1 MIFQFWVDEFEQ
13 PRNRRS
19 HSVLEAQ
26 ASEVHF
32 VVDQTL
38 EERQVQVVP
47 LGKLVHSGVG
57 SKLQG
62 NKGFKLLAQNCL
74 IFISLILHSLV
85 LNGRHAELVDM
96 ANFSC

>member
-1 MIFQFWVDEFEQ
+1 M
-13 PRNRRS
+13 
-19 HSVLEAQ
+19 LEAQ

-47 LGKLVHSGVG
+47 LGKLVHSGVW

-62 NKGFKLLAQNCL
+62 KIWFKLQHGRDLETWYL
-74 IFISLILHSLV
+74 ED
-85 LNGRHAELVDM
+85 GRHLGASEADTEVGVL
-96 ANFSC
+96 

>member
-1 MIFQFWVDEFEQ
+1 M
-13 PRNRRS
+13 
-19 HSVLEAQ
+19 LETQ

-74 IFISLILHSLV
+74 IFISLILHTLWCLMEV
-85 LNGRHAELVDM
+85 GRHVEIVDM